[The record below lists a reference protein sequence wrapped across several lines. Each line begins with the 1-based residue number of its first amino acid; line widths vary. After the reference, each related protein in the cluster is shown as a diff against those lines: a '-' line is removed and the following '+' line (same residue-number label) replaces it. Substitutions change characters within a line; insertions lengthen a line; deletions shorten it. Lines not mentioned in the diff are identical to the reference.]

1 MPNDFVE
8 PNTARK
14 PKIRRGK
21 YGPVK
26 KRTIRDSRLFS
37 TKRRP
42 TAKVVAEKRDSS
54 GPETR

>member
-1 MPNDFVE
+1 MPNEFVE
-8 PNTARK
+8 PPTSRK

-42 TAKVVAEKRDSS
+42 KAKVATDKMDS
-54 GPETR
+54 GDPETR